1 MKHGKKYVD
10 SFKAIDKAKQY
21 DAPEALE
28 LAAKGAKAKFDETIE
43 LHIRLGVDSRHADQ
57 QVRGA
62 VVLPNGTGK
71 TVKVLVF
78 AKGDKINEAE
88 AAGADYVGGE
98 ELIPKIQNEG
108 WLDFDVVVATPDM
121 MGVVGRL
128 GRVLGPKGLMP
139 NPKAGTVTMD
149 VTKAINDIKAGKIE
163 YRLDKTNIIHVPVGK
178 ASFTEEQLADNFQT
192 LIDAINK
199 EREAHIITLE
209 DPIEYLHRNQKSLI
223 SQREIAIDTEN
234 YLTGLRACLRQAPD
248 VILLGEMRDAETIR
262 TAMTAAETGHLVIA
276 TLHTKGAVNT
286 IDRIVD
292 SFPADQQDQIKI
304 QLSLV
309 LDCIVSQQLLQ
320 REGGGMI
327 PAVEIM
333 KIVPAIQN
341 MIRDSKNYQID
352 NVIQTSGELG
362 MVSMDQYILKLYRKG
377 EISEETALLS
387 AINPEQLKR
396 KLSR

>member
-1 MKHGKKYVD
+1 MTGLEEVLRKAVADSASDIFIVAGGCLSYKVDGEIRPMEESVRLLPADTEQFIDQIYQYAHRSKEHFMKEGD
-10 SFKAIDKAKQY
+10 DDFSFAM
-21 DAPEALE
+21 EN
-28 LAAKGAKAKFDETIE
+28 LARFRVNTYFQRGSQATVIRIVAFSIPDHREMGIPDDIIE
-43 LHIRLGVDSRHADQ
+43 LSKLQHGLIIIS
-57 QVRGA
+57 
-62 VVLPNGTGK
+62 GTAGSGK
-71 TVKVLVF
+71 STTQ
-78 AKGDKINEAE
+78 ACI
-88 AAGADYVGGE
+88 
-98 ELIPKIQNEG
+98 
-108 WLDFDVVVATPDM
+108 
-121 MGVVGRL
+121 
-128 GRVLGPKGLMP
+128 
-139 NPKAGTVTMD
+139 
-149 VTKAINDIKAGKIE
+149 
-163 YRLDKTNIIHVPVGK
+163 
-178 ASFTEEQLADNFQT
+178 
-192 LIDAINK
+192 IDAINQQ
-199 EREAHIITLE
+199 REAHIITLE
-209 DPIEYLHRNQKSLI
+209 DPIEYLHRNKKSLI

-320 REGGGMI
+320 RKSGGMI

-333 KIVPAIQN
+333 KTVPAISN

-352 NVIQTSGELG
+352 NVIQTSGNLG
-362 MVSMDQYILKLYRKG
+362 MVSMDQYIQKLYQQG

-387 AINPEQLKR
+387 AINPDQLKR
-396 KLSR
+396 KLGR

>member
-1 MKHGKKYVD
+1 MTGLEEVLRKAVADSASDIFIVAGGCLSYKVDGEIRPMEESVRLLPADTEQFINEIYEYAHRSKEHFMKEGD
-10 SFKAIDKAKQY
+10 DDFSFAM
-21 DAPEALE
+21 EN
-28 LAAKGAKAKFDETIE
+28 LARFRVNTYFQRGSQATVIRIVAFSIPDHREMGIPDDIIE
-43 LHIRLGVDSRHADQ
+43 LSKLQHGLIIIS
-57 QVRGA
+57 
-62 VVLPNGTGK
+62 GTAGSGK
-71 TVKVLVF
+71 STTQ
-78 AKGDKINEAE
+78 ACI
-88 AAGADYVGGE
+88 
-98 ELIPKIQNEG
+98 
-108 WLDFDVVVATPDM
+108 
-121 MGVVGRL
+121 
-128 GRVLGPKGLMP
+128 
-139 NPKAGTVTMD
+139 
-149 VTKAINDIKAGKIE
+149 
-163 YRLDKTNIIHVPVGK
+163 
-178 ASFTEEQLADNFQT
+178 
-192 LIDAINK
+192 IDAINQQ
-199 EREAHIITLE
+199 REAHIITLE
-209 DPIEYLHRNQKSLI
+209 DPIEYLHRNKKSLI

-320 REGGGMI
+320 RKSGGMI
-327 PAVEIM
+327 PALEVM
-333 KIVPAIQN
+333 KTVPAISN

-352 NVIQTSGELG
+352 NVIQTSGNLG
-362 MVSMDQYILKLYRKG
+362 MVSMDQYIQKLYQQG

-396 KLSR
+396 KLGR

>member
-1 MKHGKKYVD
+1 MERLVEILRKAVSDGASDIFIVAGGALSYKVD
-10 SFKAIDKAKQY
+10 GEIR
-21 DAPEALE
+21 PM
-28 LAAKGAKAKFDETIE
+28 ETSAE
-43 LHIRLGVDSRHADQ
+43 RLMPDD
-57 QVRGA
+57 
-62 VVLPNGTGK
+62 T
-71 TVKVLVF
+71 KVLLDEIYECASREKTHFLEEGDDDFSF
-78 AKGDKINEAE
+78 AIEDLARFRVNSYFQRGSQ
-88 AAGADYVGGE
+88 AAVIRVVSFRIPDYRELGIPE
-98 ELIPKIQNEG
+98 EVIALSKLQHGMIIISG
-108 WLDFDVVVATPDM
+108 T
-121 MGVVGRL
+121 
-128 GRVLGPKGLMP
+128 
-139 NPKAGTVTMD
+139 AGS
-149 VTKAINDIKAGKIE
+149 GKSTTQACI
-163 YRLDKTNIIHVPVGK
+163 
-178 ASFTEEQLADNFQT
+178 
-192 LIDAINK
+192 IDAINK